1 MTFPV
6 GILFGKVCT
15 IWNFTDLSSGKAM
28 ETALIIA
35 AAVAGIYI
43 LYYVI
48 TCRIA
53 CRHVIC
59 GGGENSL

>member
-1 MTFPV
+1 
-6 GILFGKVCT
+6 
-15 IWNFTDLSSGKAM
+15 M
-28 ETALIIA
+28 ETALIIS
-35 AAVAGIYI
+35 AAVAGISI